1 MELLL
6 KRQCDGYTTTIPID
20 TIDNELME
28 ESRLTF
34 EDYKRRGVIV
44 EGEYEDQIWVL
55 SDEVRKR
62 VSFSFAINEVHNNL
76 SDLSLDVDQAEI
88 LLRVYVTSL
97 FGFSLPS
104 IQSALKCVRTFIGMG
119 NIPEDSGNRSSLIS
133 FLQLCPTTPKVDA
146 LIEKV
151 LLIQEKKAPEMEHKR
166 SLCFYS
172 SYVRFSDVI
181 NSFWETATRE
191 ERLLYFPI
199 WFWWAVTSIIPL
211 RATEVVLTPRHC
223 VKTEDGKYYLQ
234 LRRTKLKGSLQNTH
248 YKIDKDYE
256 LCTYRVTAELAK
268 EISWYINE
276 TETIYCND
284 IDTLFCKATQFALG
298 KVAHESDSH
307 YSYANLRSLLY
318 RFYEDV
324 VKKRFAITR
333 DPLNLSDNEIQLL
346 KLGDARHV
354 AMVSLILQG
363 SSPIICREL
372 ARHSTVNMSAYYYS
386 NLAHFIDV
394 IGDYAFIPNPI
405 VQDRSA
411 IKAAIMSS
419 TQLTPV
425 AHGFCLSENYA
436 CNSYQDCQHAIDHEG
451 HIGLC
456 SVCTFFLDQN
466 GSQNM
471 LQHTKNNLQ
480 KTNVLLR
487 DVINKVRE
495 GKKNEEEIGCLIERF
510 RSEAFLYA
518 TISATEKKLHEER
531 GLLI

>member
-172 SYVRFSDVI
+172 SYVGSTEKRGNSEERSI
-181 NSFWETATRE
+181 NSVRKA
-191 ERLLYFPI
+191 
-199 WFWWAVTSIIPL
+199 
-211 RATEVVLTPRHC
+211 
-223 VKTEDGKYYLQ
+223 
-234 LRRTKLKGSLQNTH
+234 QN
-248 YKIDKDYE
+248 
-256 LCTYRVTAELAK
+256 
-268 EISWYINE
+268 
-276 TETIYCND
+276 
-284 IDTLFCKATQFALG
+284 
-298 KVAHESDSH
+298 
-307 YSYANLRSLLY
+307 
-318 RFYEDV
+318 
-324 VKKRFAITR
+324 
-333 DPLNLSDNEIQLL
+333 
-346 KLGDARHV
+346 
-354 AMVSLILQG
+354 
-363 SSPIICREL
+363 
-372 ARHSTVNMSAYYYS
+372 
-386 NLAHFIDV
+386 
-394 IGDYAFIPNPI
+394 
-405 VQDRSA
+405 
-411 IKAAIMSS
+411 
-419 TQLTPV
+419 
-425 AHGFCLSENYA
+425 
-436 CNSYQDCQHAIDHEG
+436 
-451 HIGLC
+451 
-456 SVCTFFLDQN
+456 
-466 GSQNM
+466 
-471 LQHTKNNLQ
+471 
-480 KTNVLLR
+480 
-487 DVINKVRE
+487 
-495 GKKNEEEIGCLIERF
+495 
-510 RSEAFLYA
+510 
-518 TISATEKKLHEER
+518 
-531 GLLI
+531 